1 MTNSNQNTVV
11 KGKQYFYKLKDGRGR
26 PYVGEVVST
35 GLFVRIKNLQSGEVH
50 SVVPRRV
57 GGEYSFQPYNTK
69 RRQAAA

>member
-1 MTNSNQNTVV
+1 MEKNTQNTVV

-57 GGEYSFQPYNTK
+57 GGEYSFRPYNTK
-69 RRQAAA
+69 ARKAAA